1 MRLALLTGVAA
12 AALSFIGTAG
22 AQTIYA
28 TDPDFV
34 ADPNVVVTQPN
45 VIATRPGYIYA
56 VPAPPFGPFTPQYVV
71 TQPSLDAVRR

>member
-22 AQTIYA
+22 AQGIYV
-28 TDPDFV
+28 TDSNFV

-45 VIATRPGYIYA
+45 VIVTQPNVIATRPGHIDRKS
-56 VPAPPFGPFTPQYVV
+56 VV
-71 TQPSLDAVRR
+71 